1 MIEKNFVGLDSF
13 VWWIG
18 VVEGRQDPLGL
29 GRCQVR
35 FFGLHSDSLTDIPTE
50 DLPWA
55 MPAHSL
61 NSHTF
66 STPKE
71 TDVIFGFFADGGS
84 KQFPIMV
91 GIIPGYQ
98 SNPPNIGAGYNDIR
112 NKATIAAA
120 PKPVQSRNY
129 YGDGTGVVLNEN
141 TIPESLRYPR
151 SYQVNTSSI
160 TGIAS
165 NTSIPSNAETVSV
178 VINKKNNR
186 DLKVATATA
195 AGLTWDEP
203 PSPYNPKYP
212 YNQVNETESGHVFE
226 MDDTPNN
233 ERISLIH
240 RSGTFVE
247 MHPDGS
253 QVEKITKN
261 NYQIVMSDEF
271 VHIMGNVSVTIN
283 SDKSELIGGSCSVQI
298 NGNCDIHCGGNANVV
313 SQQDINLTAKKN
325 ITLTAGSIGINAPGG
340 VNIVKGSISTDDN
353 LSTGTGA
360 SGSFSTPTGQTVHV
374 QNGIVTNITD

>member
-1 MIEKNFVGLDSF
+1 MIEKNFLGLDSF

-98 SNPPNIGAGYNDIR
+98 SNPANLGAGYNDLR
-112 NKATIAAA
+112 NSATLAVS
-120 PKPVQSRNY
+120 PRPVKSRQY
-129 YGDGTGVVLNEN
+129 YGDGTGVVLAEN
-141 TIPESLRYPR
+141 IDTTTLRYPKG
-151 SYQVNTSSI
+151 YQVNTRSV
-160 TGIAS
+160 TGVSS
-165 NTSIPSNAETVSV
+165 NTNLPSNSETVSV
-178 VINKKNNR
+178 VLDKKNNL
-186 DLKVATATA
+186 DLNVATATA
-195 AGLTWDEP
+195 AGLSWNEP

-226 MDDTPNN
+226 MDDTFRS
-233 ERISLIH
+233 ERIAMIH
-240 RSGTFVE
+240 RSGTFWE

-253 QVEKITKN
+253 QVEKVTKN

-271 VHIMGNVSVTIN
+271 VHIMGNVSVTVN
-283 SDKSELIGGSCSVQI
+283 SDKSLLIGGSASIQIGGDCDVQ
-298 NGNCDIHCGGNANVV
+298 CGGSANIV
-313 SQQDINLTAKKN
+313 SKQDINLQAKKN
-325 ITLTAGSIGINAPGG
+325 ITMTAGSIGINAPGG
-340 VNIVKGSISTDDN
+340 VNITKGNLSTNDN
-353 LSTGTGA
+353 LSMATGA
-360 SGSFSTPTGQTVHV
+360 SGSFTTPTGQTVHV
-374 QNGIVTNITD
+374 VNGLITNIT